1 MLSQIILQIVLIIIS
16 AVLTTAETSA
26 VSINDS
32 KLEKLS
38 ASGNGKAVKLQKLTE
53 KPSDFM
59 KSMQTASQFVLISS
73 ASFAGINF
81 SDIFTKLILK
91 TGLPENISGN
101 ISLILI
107 TLIMTY
113 ITLVFGK
120 FIPKKIAEK
129 NPETIALKMVGTALF
144 IKRVFFPLAWAVK
157 YTSYGL
163 LVLMGINPDKTE
175 NSVTEEEIIM
185 MSDAGAEIGTIDETE
200 NRIIKNVFAFDD
212 MTAGQICTHRTDV
225 SVLWNGDDISKWE
238 ETIHATRHSKF
249 PVCEESVDKVIGVL
263 NAKDYF
269 RTDKDNPEIIMKKAV
284 KEPYFVHENLKAD
297 RLFAQMKK
305 NNKSFAVVVD
315 EYGGMTGIITMTDL
329 VEQLVGEFD
338 ENELNEP
345 EVKMEKQN
353 ENTWI
358 IPGIIPLTRVCEELE
373 INLPADKYNTFG
385 GYVIAELGAI
395 PKDGMQT
402 AFDSDGLHIEVLKL
416 HHHRIEICRVTK
428 IQNNQSE
435 Q

>member
-1 MLSQIILQIVLIIIS
+1 
-16 AVLTTAETSA
+16 
-26 VSINDS
+26 
-32 KLEKLS
+32 
-38 ASGNGKAVKLQKLTE
+38 
-53 KPSDFM
+53 
-59 KSMQTASQFVLISS
+59 
-73 ASFAGINF
+73 
-81 SDIFTKLILK
+81 
-91 TGLPENISGN
+91 
-101 ISLILI
+101 
-107 TLIMTY
+107 
-113 ITLVFGK
+113 
-120 FIPKKIAEK
+120 
-129 NPETIALKMVGTALF
+129 
-144 IKRVFFPLAWAVK
+144 
-157 YTSYGL
+157 
-163 LVLMGINPDKTE
+163 
-175 NSVTEEEIIM
+175 
-185 MSDAGAEIGTIDETE
+185 
-200 NRIIKNVFAFDD
+200 
-212 MTAGQICTHRTDV
+212 
-225 SVLWNGDDISKWE
+225 
-238 ETIHATRHSKF
+238 
-249 PVCEESVDKVIGVL
+249 
-263 NAKDYF
+263 
-269 RTDKDNPEIIMKKAV
+269 MKKAV